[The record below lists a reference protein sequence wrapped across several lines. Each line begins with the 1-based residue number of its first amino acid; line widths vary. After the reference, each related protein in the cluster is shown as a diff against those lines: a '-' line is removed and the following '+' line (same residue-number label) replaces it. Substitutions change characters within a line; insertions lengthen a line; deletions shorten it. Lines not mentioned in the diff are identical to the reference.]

1 MEVSGT
7 DTFSYIY
14 IYIYISFSGKGYF
27 RGEYIVLL
35 GLAIIYVI
43 KISIFRRW
51 LNKMIQVKNI
61 LIFKGIK
68 NILFNKRVIKLY
80 NIVY

>member
-7 DTFSYIY
+7 DTFSY

-51 LNKMIQVKNI
+51 SFVEQNDTS
-61 LIFKGIK
+61 
-68 NILFNKRVIKLY
+68 
-80 NIVY
+80 

>member
-7 DTFSYIY
+7 DTFSY

-68 NILFNKRVIKLY
+68 NILFNKI
-80 NIVY
+80 I

>member
-51 LNKMIQVKNI
+51 SFVEQNDTS
-61 LIFKGIK
+61 
-68 NILFNKRVIKLY
+68 
-80 NIVY
+80 